1 MRLAGLAAGGV
12 GEGLVVGPSWVHAEP
27 FDVVVLLWAAGLG
40 GLVLA
45 DGLRRWITRGWQ
57 ARVTRRDQMS
67 ARWRRQRAHESA
79 SSPQEAP

>member
-12 GEGLVVGPSWVHAEP
+12 GLVVGLSWLHAEP
-27 FDVVVLLWAAGLG
+27 LDVVGLLWAAGLG

-57 ARVTRRDQMS
+57 ARVTRREQMS
-67 ARWRRQRAHESA
+67 ARWRRQRARASA